1 MAVLK
6 FRVSWE
12 EDDAIYRD
20 VLVKHTQ
27 NFQDLHII
35 ILKAFEFDQKHNA
48 TFYRSNHTWQRG
60 REISK
65 EVYDRAYKVA
75 PLLME
80 ETIIGT
86 EILDTN
92 QHFIYEYDF
101 VKSWSF
107 LIQLIQVI
115 KNADADMTLEYPIVS
130 RIEGVGPM
138 QYGTKGLLGE
148 KFADIEEKYDLN
160 EAADGFGEE
169 GEEEDAHASDDGE
182 NSSDDGG
189 DDGDNAED
197 SDEEDADAS
206 DEGDDAEQN
215 KQDNESSSEFFEGEA
230 F

>member
-6 FRVSWE
+6 FRVYWE

-27 NFQDLHII
+27 SFQDLHLI
-35 ILKAFEFDQKHNA
+35 ILKAFEFDQKHDA
-48 TFYRSNHTWQRG
+48 TFYRSNDTWQRG

-75 PLLME
+75 PLLMA
-80 ETIIGT
+80 ETVIGT
-86 EILDTN
+86 EIIDTN

-107 LIQLIQVI
+107 LIQLIQVV
-115 KNADADMTLEYPIVS
+115 KNANADMTLEYPLVS

-160 EAADGFGEE
+160 EGAEGFGEE
-169 GEEEDAHASDDGE
+169 GEDAHAL
-182 NSSDDGG
+182 DDGG

-197 SDEEDADAS
+197 SDEEDAHAS
-206 DEGDDAEQN
+206 DDRGNTSDEEGN
-215 KQDNESSSEFFEGEA
+215 NESGSEFFEGEA

>member
-6 FRVSWE
+6 FRVYWE

-27 NFQDLHII
+27 NFQDLHTI
-35 ILKAFEFDQKHNA
+35 ILKAFEFDQKHDA
-48 TFYRSNHTWQRG
+48 TFYRSNDIWKRG

-65 EVYDRAYKVA
+65 EVYDREYKVP
-75 PLLME
+75 PLLMA
-80 ETIIGT
+80 ETAISSEII
-86 EILDTN
+86 DTN

-107 LIQLIQVI
+107 LIELIQVI
-115 KNADADMTLEYPIVS
+115 KNADADMNLEYPLVS

-160 EAADGFGEE
+160 EAAEGFGEE
-169 GEEEDAHASDDGE
+169 GEDAHA
-182 NSSDDGG
+182 
-189 DDGDNAED
+189 

-206 DEGDDAEQN
+206 DDREEDADASDEGEDADYN
-215 KQDNESSSEFFEGEA
+215 KQDNESGSGFFEGEA

>member
-27 NFQDLHII
+27 NFQDLHFI
-35 ILKAFEFDQKHNA
+35 ILKAFEFDQKHAA
-48 TFYRSNHTWQRG
+48 TFYRSNDTWQRG

-80 ETIIGT
+80 ETIIGS
-86 EILDTN
+86 EIIDTN

-107 LIQLIQVI
+107 LIQLIQVV
-115 KNADADMTLEYPIVS
+115 KNADADMTLEYPLVS

-160 EAADGFGEE
+160 EAAEGFGEE
-169 GEEEDAHASDDGE
+169 GEEDAHASDDGGE
-182 NSSDDGG
+182 DADASDDGG
-189 DDGDNAED
+189 DDG
-197 SDEEDADAS
+197 EEDAD
-206 DEGDDAEQN
+206 DN
-215 KQDNESSSEFFEGEA
+215 KQDNESGSEFFEGEA

>member
-1 MAVLK
+1 
-6 FRVSWE
+6 
-12 EDDAIYRD
+12 
-20 VLVKHTQ
+20 VKHTQ
-27 NFQDLHII
+27 NFQDLHFI
-35 ILKAFEFDQKHNA
+35 ILKAFEFDQKHDA
-48 TFYRSNHTWQRG
+48 TFYRSNDTWQRG

-75 PLLME
+75 PLLMA
-80 ETIIGT
+80 ETVIGT
-86 EILDTN
+86 EIIDTN

-115 KNADADMTLEYPIVS
+115 KNSDADMTLEYPLVS

-160 EAADGFGEE
+160 EGADGFGEE
-169 GEEEDAHASDDGE
+169 GEEDADA
-182 NSSDDGG
+182 SDDGG

-197 SDEEDADAS
+197 SDDS
-206 DEGDDAEQN
+206 DEGEDAEDN
-215 KQDNESSSEFFEGEA
+215 KQDNESGSGFFEGEA

>member
-6 FRVSWE
+6 FRVYWE
-12 EDDAIYRD
+12 EDDVIYRD

-27 NFQDLHII
+27 NFADFHQI
-35 ILKAFEFDQKHNA
+35 ILRAFEFDQKHDA
-48 TFYRSNHTWQRG
+48 TFFRSNDTWQRG

-65 EVYDRAYKVA
+65 EVYDKEYIAP

-80 ETIIGT
+80 ETIIGS
-86 EILDTN
+86 EIIDTN
-92 QHFIYEYDF
+92 QHFIYLYDF

-115 KNADADMTLEYPIVS
+115 KNSEADMSLDYPLVS

-148 KFADIEEKYDLN
+148 KFADIEEKYDLS
-160 EAADGFGEE
+160 EAKEGFGQE
-169 GEEEDAHASDDGE
+169 GEEEDAHASDDRE
-182 NSSDDGG
+182 NTSDEG
-189 DDGDNAED
+189 
-197 SDEEDADAS
+197 EEDADAS
-206 DEGDDAEQN
+206 DDRENTSDEEGN
-215 KQDNESSSEFFEGEA
+215 SESGAEFFEGEA

>member
-6 FRVSWE
+6 FRVYWE

-27 NFQDLHII
+27 NFQDLHFI
-35 ILKAFEFDQKHNA
+35 ILKAFEFDQKHDA
-48 TFYRSNHTWQRG
+48 TFYRSNDTWQRG

-65 EVYDRAYKVA
+65 EVYDRTYKVA

-80 ETIIGT
+80 ETTIGSEII
-86 EILDTN
+86 DTN

-107 LIQLIQVI
+107 LIQLIQVV
-115 KNADADMTLEYPIVS
+115 KNADADMTLEYPLVS

-160 EAADGFGEE
+160 EAAEGFGEE
-169 GEEEDAHASDDGE
+169 GEEDAHASDDG
-182 NSSDDGG
+182 G
-189 DDGDNAED
+189 DDG
-197 SDEEDADAS
+197 EEDADAS
-206 DEGDDAEQN
+206 DDGGDDESEDDN
-215 KQDNESSSEFFEGEA
+215 KQDNESGSGFFEGEA